1 MSIKPIFD
9 TLVCQGIEA
18 PERTLQDQ
26 SKSAANWLV
35 TVFNNDVCTYEEV
48 MVVLMLATNCS
59 EEESYI
65 EAWEIDHYG
74 QCVVHRASESEC
86 LGAADVIS
94 TIGIRVEVSQE
105 L

>member
-1 MSIKPIFD
+1 MSINVEEAKFRN
-9 TLVCQGIEA
+9 QGVEA
-18 PERTLQDQ
+18 PERTQQIKPQASPD
-26 SKSAANWLV
+26 WVV

-86 LGAADVIS
+86 LGAADVIR
-94 TIGIRVEVSQE
+94 TIGIQVEVSQDA
-105 L
+105 